1 MFCSRC
7 GARNDDDA
15 KFCDKCGA
23 DLSTMPRPSAPA
35 AASAAPAPMVPTVA
49 PPMVYAPSEHHAW
62 WYPIGVWVI
71 LAAFFAFI
79 DLSVTHTVTWSV
91 WPIGIMGIFMVGIP
105 LLNLFEERM
114 AGRAR

>member
-15 KFCDKCGA
+15 KYCEKCGA
-23 DLSTMPRPSAPA
+23 DLSAMPRPAAVAPA
-35 AASAAPAPMVPTVA
+35 AAAPPAPPVA
-49 PPMVYAPSEHHAW
+49 PPMVYPPSHHHAW

-79 DLSVTHTVTWSV
+79 DLATTHSITWSV
-91 WPIGIMGIFMVGIP
+91 WPIGILGIFMVGIP
-105 LLNLFEERM
+105 LLNLLEERT
-114 AGRAR
+114 AGRSR